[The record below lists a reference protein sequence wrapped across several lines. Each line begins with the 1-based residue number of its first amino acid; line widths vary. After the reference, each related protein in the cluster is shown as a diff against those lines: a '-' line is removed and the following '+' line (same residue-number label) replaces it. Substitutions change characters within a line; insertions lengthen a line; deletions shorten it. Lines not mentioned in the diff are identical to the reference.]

1 MPRDKDAKR
10 DDNAD
15 DDDGERLYADDDGDD
30 ADAAD
35 AADEAVNEKDE

>member
-15 DDDGERLYADDDGDD
+15 DIDDDGERLYADDDD
-30 ADAAD
+30 
-35 AADEAVNEKDE
+35 ADEAVNEKEE

>member
-15 DDDGERLYADDDGDD
+15 DDDGERLYAADDDD
-30 ADAAD
+30 AD

>member
-15 DDDGERLYADDDGDD
+15 DDDGERLYADDDD
-30 ADAAD
+30 
-35 AADEAVNEKDE
+35 ADEAVNEKDE

>member
-15 DDDGERLYADDDGDD
+15 DDDGERLYAADDDD
-30 ADAAD
+30 ADAAN
-35 AADEAVNEKDE
+35 EAVNEKDE

>member
-15 DDDGERLYADDDGDD
+15 DIDDDGERLYADDDDD
-30 ADAAD
+30 
-35 AADEAVNEKDE
+35 ADEAVNEKEE

>member
-15 DDDGERLYADDDGDD
+15 DDDGERLYADDDDAAD
-30 ADAAD
+30 ADAA
-35 AADEAVNEKDE
+35 EAVNEKDE

>member
-15 DDDGERLYADDDGDD
+15 ADDGERLYADGDD
-30 ADAAD
+30 DD
-35 AADEAVNEKDE
+35 ADEAVNEKDE